1 MGGPYDWT
9 KETLFLKSLTQVL
22 GPLEF
27 RELNIAP
34 SLSFI
39 VPPPLAGIQIVI
51 VEKRDYLIRVF
62 LFDVKLQKCFWPLNE
77 VLPN

>member
-1 MGGPYDWT
+1 MI
-9 KETLFLKSLTQVL
+9 ETLCLESPTQVL

-27 RELNIAP
+27 RELNIGP
-34 SLSFI
+34 PLSFI

-51 VEKRDYLIRVF
+51 VEKRDYLTRAF
-62 LFDVKLQKCFWPLNE
+62 LFDVKLQKCFGPLNE